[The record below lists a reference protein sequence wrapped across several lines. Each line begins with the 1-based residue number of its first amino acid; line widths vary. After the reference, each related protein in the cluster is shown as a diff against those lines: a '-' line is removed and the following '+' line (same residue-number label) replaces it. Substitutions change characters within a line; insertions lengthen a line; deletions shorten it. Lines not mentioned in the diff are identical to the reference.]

1 MVAAVFLSILY
12 AIGFV
17 VFGAVL
23 ALPVSYW
30 LEARIS
36 ARLKLRS
43 RGKPA
48 RELEHEYRR
57 LVYYTAILTSA
68 IVCGVLGLIAMA
80 HDGPISH
87 YW

>member
-1 MVAAVFLSILY
+1 MALAILLSILY

-23 ALPVSYW
+23 ALFVSLW
-30 LEARIS
+30 LAPRIS
-36 ARLKLRS
+36 RWLNLSSENQQTRA
-43 RGKPA
+43 
-48 RELEHEYRR
+48 HDHRR

-68 IVCGVLGLIAMA
+68 IVCGVLGLIAMI

>member
-1 MVAAVFLSILY
+1 MLMAILLSILY

-23 ALPVSYW
+23 ASIVS
-30 LEARIS
+30 LLLAPRIE
-36 ARLKLRS
+36 RKLDVNSTNQRT
-43 RGKPA
+43 RK
-48 RELEHEYRR
+48 HDQRR
-57 LVYYTAILTSA
+57 LVLYTSVLTSA
-68 IVCGVLGLIAMA
+68 IVCGVLGLIAMI